1 MTLFQAV
8 KGNVTTRQ
16 AAERYGIKV
25 SKNGMC
31 CCPFHNDRHPS
42 MKVDSRYYCFACN
55 CTGDVI
61 DFTSFLFYME
71 PAKAAM
77 KLAEDFGV
85 DYEYKGKSYGDSK
98 EEVAKNNPIVR
109 MKKKTDNQIFKE
121 KRVIATKAYLRY
133 RGDLN
138 NQKEKYA
145 PKRVGEEWP
154 ENFTHILSLL
164 TTVNHYLDI
173 LLFGD
178 EKDQKDML
186 KEKEE
191 KVEELAKKYGLS

>member
-61 DFTSFLFYME
+61 DFTAFLFHME
-71 PAKAAM
+71 PATDAM
-77 KLAEDFGV
+77 KLAEDFDV
-85 DYEYKGKSYGDSK
+85 DYEYKGRFSRSS
-98 EEVAKNNPIVR
+98 EREVSKNNPVIR
-109 MKKKTDNQIFKE
+109 MKKKTDDQIFKE
-121 KRVIATKAYLRY
+121 KLVRATRAYLRY

-145 PKRVGEEWP
+145 PKRVVEEWP
-154 ENFTHILSLL
+154 EDFTQVLSLL
-164 TTVNHYLDI
+164 STVNYYLDI

-178 EKDQKDML
+178 
-186 KEKEE
+186 
-191 KVEELAKKYGLS
+191 

>member
-61 DFTSFLFYME
+61 DFTAFLFHME

-77 KLAEDFGV
+77 KLAEDF
-85 DYEYKGKSYGDSK
+85 
-98 EEVAKNNPIVR
+98 
-109 MKKKTDNQIFKE
+109 
-121 KRVIATKAYLRY
+121 
-133 RGDLN
+133 
-138 NQKEKYA
+138 
-145 PKRVGEEWP
+145 
-154 ENFTHILSLL
+154 THILSLL
-164 TTVNHYLDI
+164 TTFNHYLDI

-178 EKDQKDML
+178 EKDQKDLL